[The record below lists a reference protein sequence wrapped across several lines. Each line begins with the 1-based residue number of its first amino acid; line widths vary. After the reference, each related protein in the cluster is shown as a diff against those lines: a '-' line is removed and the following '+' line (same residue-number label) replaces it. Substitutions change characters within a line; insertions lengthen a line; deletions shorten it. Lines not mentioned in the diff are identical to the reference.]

1 MRIDFK
7 GMAETVIPHFKG
19 GEKEIAAKMY
29 ADGVN
34 RIMRGRLAP
43 GASIG
48 NHTHGTSSEILYIL
62 EGEAKAV
69 CDGETERLAPGDCH
83 YCPEG
88 SSHSFVNES
97 DADLIFLG
105 VVPEHDLAA
114 E

>member
-83 YCPEG
+83 YCPKG
-88 SSHSFVNES
+88 H
-97 DADLIFLG
+97 AHTLINDGAEELVFFA
-105 VVPEHDLAA
+105 VAPEQ
-114 E
+114 